1 MVTTV
6 ITAMAAY
13 SNERVAAI
21 ILSVLYRMLTTFV
34 TSMKKQI
41 IISSTNELVR
51 VLPERIVYISS
62 DGNYSTMVL
71 HDKTEHLFTFNLS
84 HFQKLIEKQLKDEA
98 SQFIRIGKSLI
109 INRDYIYRI
118 NLTKQQLVMSDM
130 ALNQAFMLSASKEA
144 LKQLK
149 QLLENEL
156 K

>member
-1 MVTTV
+1 
-6 ITAMAAY
+6 
-13 SNERVAAI
+13 
-21 ILSVLYRMLTTFV
+21 
-34 TSMKKQI
+34 MKKQI

-130 ALNQAFMLSASKEA
+130 ALNQAFMLSASK
-144 LKQLK
+144 
-149 QLLENEL
+149 
-156 K
+156 

>member
-1 MVTTV
+1 
-6 ITAMAAY
+6 
-13 SNERVAAI
+13 
-21 ILSVLYRMLTTFV
+21 
-34 TSMKKQI
+34 MKKQI

-156 K
+156 QGLWYNIRIMKYRF

>member
-1 MVTTV
+1 
-6 ITAMAAY
+6 
-13 SNERVAAI
+13 
-21 ILSVLYRMLTTFV
+21 
-34 TSMKKQI
+34 
-41 IISSTNELVR
+41 
-51 VLPERIVYISS
+51 
-62 DGNYSTMVL
+62 MVL

>member
-1 MVTTV
+1 
-6 ITAMAAY
+6 
-13 SNERVAAI
+13 
-21 ILSVLYRMLTTFV
+21 
-34 TSMKKQI
+34 MKKQI

-109 INRDYIYRI
+109 INRDYIYRVT
-118 NLTKQQLVMSDM
+118 LTKQQLVMSDM

-156 K
+156 Q

>member
-1 MVTTV
+1 MGNV
-6 ITAMAAY
+6 
-13 SNERVAAI
+13 
-21 ILSVLYRMLTTFV
+21 TFV
-34 TSMKKQI
+34 IGMKKQI

-156 K
+156 Q

>member
-1 MVTTV
+1 
-6 ITAMAAY
+6 
-13 SNERVAAI
+13 
-21 ILSVLYRMLTTFV
+21 
-34 TSMKKQI
+34 MKKQI
-41 IISSTNELVR
+41 IISATNELVR

-84 HFQKLIEKQLKDEA
+84 HFQKLIEQQLKDEA
-98 SQFIRIGKSLI
+98 NQFIRIGKSLI
-109 INRDYIYRI
+109 INRNYIYRI

-149 QLLENEL
+149 QYLETQI
-156 K
+156 KQ

>member
-1 MVTTV
+1 MGNV
-6 ITAMAAY
+6 
-13 SNERVAAI
+13 
-21 ILSVLYRMLTTFV
+21 TFV
-34 TSMKKQI
+34 IGMKKQI

>member
-1 MVTTV
+1 MGNV
-6 ITAMAAY
+6 
-13 SNERVAAI
+13 
-21 ILSVLYRMLTTFV
+21 TFV
-34 TSMKKQI
+34 IGMKKQI

-118 NLTKQQLVMSDM
+118 NLTKQQLVMADM

-149 QLLENEL
+149 QLLEDEL

>member
-1 MVTTV
+1 
-6 ITAMAAY
+6 
-13 SNERVAAI
+13 
-21 ILSVLYRMLTTFV
+21 
-34 TSMKKQI
+34 
-41 IISSTNELVR
+41 
-51 VLPERIVYISS
+51 
-62 DGNYSTMVL
+62 MVL

-149 QLLENEL
+149 QLLEDEL

>member
-1 MVTTV
+1 MRTHHFVLRNDGFIHV
-6 ITAMAAY
+6 
-13 SNERVAAI
+13 SHENS
-21 ILSVLYRMLTTFV
+21 SVNYFIVNFV
-34 TSMKKQI
+34 FNMKKQI
-41 IISSTNELVR
+41 IISTTNELVR

-71 HDKTEHLFTFNLS
+71 HDKTDHLFTFNLS
-84 HFQKLIEKQLKDEA
+84 HFQKLIEQQLKEEA
-98 SQFIRIGKSLI
+98 CRFIRIGKSLI

-130 ALNQAFMLSASKEA
+130 ALNQAFVLSASKEA

-149 QLLENEL
+149 QLLEKEL

>member
-1 MVTTV
+1 
-6 ITAMAAY
+6 
-13 SNERVAAI
+13 
-21 ILSVLYRMLTTFV
+21 
-34 TSMKKQI
+34 MKKQI

-144 LKQLK
+144 LKQL
-149 QLLENEL
+149 LENEL

>member
-1 MVTTV
+1 
-6 ITAMAAY
+6 
-13 SNERVAAI
+13 
-21 ILSVLYRMLTTFV
+21 
-34 TSMKKQI
+34 MKKQI

-62 DGNYSTMVL
+62 DGNYSTLVL
-71 HDKTEHLFTFNLS
+71 HDKPEDLFTFNLS

-156 K
+156 Q

>member
-1 MVTTV
+1 
-6 ITAMAAY
+6 
-13 SNERVAAI
+13 
-21 ILSVLYRMLTTFV
+21 
-34 TSMKKQI
+34 MKKQI
-41 IISSTNELVR
+41 IISATNELVR

-84 HFQKLIEKQLKDEA
+84 HFQKLIEQQLKDEA
-98 SQFIRIGKSLI
+98 NQFIRIGKSLI
-109 INRDYIYRI
+109 INRNYIYRI

-149 QLLENEL
+149 QYLENQI
-156 K
+156 KQ

>member
-1 MVTTV
+1 
-6 ITAMAAY
+6 
-13 SNERVAAI
+13 
-21 ILSVLYRMLTTFV
+21 
-34 TSMKKQI
+34 MKKQI
-41 IISSTNELVR
+41 IISATNELVR

-84 HFQKLIEKQLKDEA
+84 HFQKLIEQQLKDEA
-98 SQFIRIGKSLI
+98 NQFIRIGKSLI
-109 INRDYIYRI
+109 INRNYIYRI

-149 QLLENEL
+149 LYLETQI
-156 K
+156 KQ